1 MARINSL
8 LSSSGFALGLAAV
21 VSAQA
26 RGQSCD
32 GDALALETRATLL
45 LPATFGIQGVTAG
58 PAGTLALWSSEG
70 EVLLMDRARVITPH
84 QLPDSI
90 RPAGMV
96 LTGEGLRLLDAVS
109 GVEFRLAVGDT
120 LVPANRLTL
129 GPGEVLDQAL
139 WHDNGW
145 ILALRDLPA
154 RRFVLRRWNPAG
166 ATLLFRTE
174 PADGIG
180 AIPRFYLTDTG
191 RGVILT
197 RRTTPFDL
205 IRVDPVD
212 GTVHRLPAPL
222 QGRADLI
229 PADSLVHWRA
239 LAAVPL
245 DCALLVTLSDLTADR
260 RLLVRYGKGD
270 QVARVTP
277 LDAPLGLVA
286 ALPGET
292 ALLAARR
299 AGELE
304 LVWYDWHWIRE
315 PSPSAP

>member
-8 LSSSGFALGLAAV
+8 LSSCGFALGLAAAL
-21 VSAQA
+21 SAPA

-32 GDALALETRATLL
+32 GDALALEARATLL

-70 EVLLMDRARVITPH
+70 EVLSVDRARVITPH

-145 ILALRDLPA
+145 ILALRDVPA

-166 ATLLFRTE
+166 VTLLFRTE
-174 PADGIG
+174 PADSIG
-180 AIPRFYLTDTG
+180 AI
-191 RGVILT
+191 
-197 RRTTPFDL
+197 
-205 IRVDPVD
+205 
-212 GTVHRLPAPL
+212 
-222 QGRADLI
+222 
-229 PADSLVHWRA
+229 
-239 LAAVPL
+239 
-245 DCALLVTLSDLTADR
+245 
-260 RLLVRYGKGD
+260 
-270 QVARVTP
+270 
-277 LDAPLGLVA
+277 
-286 ALPGET
+286 
-292 ALLAARR
+292 
-299 AGELE
+299 
-304 LVWYDWHWIRE
+304 
-315 PSPSAP
+315 